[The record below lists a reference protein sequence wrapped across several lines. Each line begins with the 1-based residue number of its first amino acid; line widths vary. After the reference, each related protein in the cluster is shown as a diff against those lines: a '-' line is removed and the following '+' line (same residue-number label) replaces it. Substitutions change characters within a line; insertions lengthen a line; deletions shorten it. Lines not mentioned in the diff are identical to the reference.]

1 MKEIT
6 VIVDNRAGM
15 LADLSQVLAA
25 RKVNIES
32 IDGESAESRG
42 IIRLTVDRYDEAL
55 SALRDSGFQAIS
67 EDALLIRLKD
77 ESGALARAAARF
89 KDANINIRSLRIL
102 RRDAGF
108 ALVTVVTEDNQAAR
122 HLVSDV
128 LVGSDVD

>member
-6 VIVDNRAGM
+6 VVIDNRAGM
-15 LADLSQVLAA
+15 LADLSEVLAA
-25 RKVNIES
+25 RGVNIES
-32 IDGESAESRG
+32 IDGEAAESRG
-42 IIRLTVDRYDEAL
+42 IVRLTVDQYDVAL

-102 RRDAGF
+102 RREGGF
-108 ALVTVVTEDNQAAR
+108 ALVTLVTENNEAAR
-122 HLVSDV
+122 DLVGDV
-128 LVGSDVD
+128 LVGGSND